1 MAKKDK
7 LISEALS
14 KIDMAQAMA
23 DKVLIILDLIQSN
36 KSYPLDL
43 NAMSFLMN
51 ILKSL
56 GVSFDVIEEWLT
68 NFLVYVIPTL
78 ELSTKA
84 YLLSNLKNM
93 VGCSTDPRIPEK
105 YRKKHKS
112 QDDTESSQER
122 GIDIDI
128 ESIDY
133 LDKLSISPLSDN
145 GKGLYFGLDGINDSY
160 KFARADD
167 FDAFLWFV
175 IHKGKFPNSSI
186 VKLDDNNNLIL
197 GNHKTTK
204 NYKGSLLSSL
214 EVTYNEDDP
223 STILLGNTFQYES
236 GRTISMCIDIK
247 YNDKGK
253 ILNNTI
259 VPISDDWSSVNWY
272 TRRANYFTKNIIG
285 DKASKISAKRDYSKE
300 IPICNIQ
307 YIDQGSTDSPVIG
320 TVNNKLRFTILPK
333 PLVYI
338 NPKELTIKKILFNE
352 NGDFDKNGKYT
363 LSDTKFDEIFKK
375 EKSKDFEFNEGKSKA
390 DVIRSMYECYKG
402 LTIYEF
408 NYDLIMG
415 MKLFD
420 ARSIVSALF
429 DTLQNA
435 SLGLSVGLEE
445 RHQESTDTI
454 KEIIKNI
461 INTDDSTVNDC
472 YHTFSNER
480 YNMLLSN
487 TANKRL
493 NRTDKFYDAKQI
505 LYASLS
511 GDTVNE
517 EEVLHRA
524 ITQAKVTVT
533 EGSDGSDEYGIANN
547 FIFSLLNNLITAI
560 VQSLLS
566 PKLLM
571 VIVVNQSMM
580 GGGKWEKFNFSNLFK
595 ALQDII
601 VGIVKEVKDL
611 IIDKLWKLVATRLD
625 PLITIT
631 SDEIVKEQLDSYA
644 DVLREIMKY
653 APYIFHFIG
662 GQRQDTKIDDV
673 DYADIDIPSENN
685 QDTPNTNNC

>member
-1 MAKKDK
+1 
-7 LISEALS
+7 
-14 KIDMAQAMA
+14 
-23 DKVLIILDLIQSN
+23 
-36 KSYPLDL
+36 
-43 NAMSFLMN
+43 
-51 ILKSL
+51 
-56 GVSFDVIEEWLT
+56 
-68 NFLVYVIPTL
+68 
-78 ELSTKA
+78 
-84 YLLSNLKNM
+84 
-93 VGCSTDPRIPEK
+93 
-105 YRKKHKS
+105 
-112 QDDTESSQER
+112 
-122 GIDIDI
+122 
-128 ESIDY
+128 
-133 LDKLSISPLSDN
+133 
-145 GKGLYFGLDGINDSY
+145 
-160 KFARADD
+160 
-167 FDAFLWFV
+167 
-175 IHKGKFPNSSI
+175 
-186 VKLDDNNNLIL
+186 
-197 GNHKTTK
+197 
-204 NYKGSLLSSL
+204 
-214 EVTYNEDDP
+214 
-223 STILLGNTFQYES
+223 
-236 GRTISMCIDIK
+236 
-247 YNDKGK
+247 
-253 ILNNTI
+253 
-259 VPISDDWSSVNWY
+259 
-272 TRRANYFTKNIIG
+272 
-285 DKASKISAKRDYSKE
+285 
-300 IPICNIQ
+300 
-307 YIDQGSTDSPVIG
+307 
-320 TVNNKLRFTILPK
+320 
-333 PLVYI
+333 
-338 NPKELTIKKILFNE
+338 
-352 NGDFDKNGKYT
+352 
-363 LSDTKFDEIFKK
+363 
-375 EKSKDFEFNEGKSKA
+375 
-390 DVIRSMYECYKG
+390 MYECYKG

-505 LYASLS
+505 LSASLS

-611 IIDKLWKLVATRLD
+611 IIDKLWKLVAIRLD

-653 APYIFHFIG
+653 APYVFHFIG

>member
-186 VKLDDNNNLIL
+186 VKLDENNNLIL
-197 GNHKTTK
+197 GSHKTTK

-214 EVTYNEDDP
+214 EVTYNENDP

-338 NPKELTIKKILFNE
+338 NPKKLTIKKILFNE

-375 EKSKDFEFNEGKSKA
+375 GQSKDFEFNEGKSKA

-472 YHTFSNER
+472 YHTFSNDR

-505 LYASLS
+505 LSASLS

-611 IIDKLWKLVATRLD
+611 IIDKLWKLVAIRLD

-653 APYIFHFIG
+653 APYVFHFIG

>member
-43 NAMSFLMN
+43 NAMSFLMD

-186 VKLDDNNNLIL
+186 VKLDKNNNLIL
-197 GNHKTTK
+197 GSHKTTK

-505 LYASLS
+505 LSASLS

-571 VIVVNQSMM
+571 IIVVNQSMM

-653 APYIFHFIG
+653 APYVFHFIG

>member
-43 NAMSFLMN
+43 NAMSFLMD

-68 NFLVYVIPTL
+68 KFLVYVIPTL

-186 VKLDDNNNLIL
+186 VKLDENNNLIL

-214 EVTYNEDDP
+214 EVTYNENDP

-338 NPKELTIKKILFNE
+338 NPKKLTIKKILFNE

-363 LSDTKFDEIFKK
+363 LSDTKFNEIFKK

-435 SLGLSVGLEE
+435 SLGLNVGLEE

-505 LYASLS
+505 LSASLS

-611 IIDKLWKLVATRLD
+611 IIDKLWKLVAIRLD

-685 QDTPNTNNC
+685 KDTPNTNNC

>member
-43 NAMSFLMN
+43 NAMSFLMD

-186 VKLDDNNNLIL
+186 VKLDENNNLIL
-197 GNHKTTK
+197 GSHKTTK

-214 EVTYNEDDP
+214 EVTYNENDP

-285 DKASKISAKRDYSKE
+285 DKASKIGAKRDYSKE

-472 YHTFSNER
+472 YHTFSNDR

-505 LYASLS
+505 LSASLS

>member
-43 NAMSFLMN
+43 NAMSFLMD

-68 NFLVYVIPTL
+68 NFLVYVIPVL

-84 YLLSNLKNM
+84 YILSNLKNM

-186 VKLDDNNNLIL
+186 VKLDENNNLIL
-197 GNHKTTK
+197 GGHNTTK

-375 EKSKDFEFNEGKSKA
+375 EKSKDFEFKEGKSKA

-472 YHTFSNER
+472 YHTFSNDR

-505 LYASLS
+505 LSASLS

-611 IIDKLWKLVATRLD
+611 IIDKLWKLVATKLD

>member
-408 NYDLIMG
+408 NYDFIMG

-505 LYASLS
+505 LSASLS

>member
-36 KSYPLDL
+36 KSYPLEL
-43 NAMSFLMN
+43 NAMSFLMD

-186 VKLDDNNNLIL
+186 VKLDKNNNLIL

-461 INTDDSTVNDC
+461 INTDDSTINDC
-472 YHTFSNER
+472 YHTFSNDR

-505 LYASLS
+505 LSASLS

>member
-43 NAMSFLMN
+43 NAMSFLMD

-186 VKLDDNNNLIL
+186 VKLDENNNLIL
-197 GNHKTTK
+197 GSHKTTK

-214 EVTYNEDDP
+214 EVTYNENDP

-472 YHTFSNER
+472 YHTFSNDR

-493 NRTDKFYDAKQI
+493 NRSDKFYDAKQI
-505 LYASLS
+505 LSASLS

>member
-43 NAMSFLMN
+43 NAMSFLMD

-186 VKLDDNNNLIL
+186 VKLDKNNNLIL

-338 NPKELTIKKILFNE
+338 NPKKLTIKKILFNE

-363 LSDTKFDEIFKK
+363 LSDTKFNEIFKK
-375 EKSKDFEFNEGKSKA
+375 GQSKDFEFNEGKSKA

-505 LYASLS
+505 LSASLS

-653 APYIFHFIG
+653 APYVFHFIG

>member
-43 NAMSFLMN
+43 NAMSFLMD

-133 LDKLSISPLSDN
+133 LDKLSISPLSDD

-186 VKLDDNNNLIL
+186 VKLDENNNLIL
-197 GNHKTTK
+197 GSHKTTK

-214 EVTYNEDDP
+214 EVTYSEDDP

-375 EKSKDFEFNEGKSKA
+375 AKSKDFEFNEGKSKA

-472 YHTFSNER
+472 YHTFSNDR

-505 LYASLS
+505 LSASLS

>member
-505 LYASLS
+505 LSASLS

>member
-197 GNHKTTK
+197 GSHKTTK

-214 EVTYNEDDP
+214 EVTYNENDP
-223 STILLGNTFQYES
+223 STILLGNTFKYES

-363 LSDTKFDEIFKK
+363 LSDTKFNEIFKK

-505 LYASLS
+505 LSASLS

-625 PLITIT
+625 PLIKIT

-685 QDTPNTNNC
+685 KDTPNTNNC

>member
-186 VKLDDNNNLIL
+186 VKLDNNNNLIL

-338 NPKELTIKKILFNE
+338 NPKKLTIKKILFNE

-505 LYASLS
+505 LSASLS

>member
-68 NFLVYVIPTL
+68 NFLVCVIPTL

-186 VKLDDNNNLIL
+186 VKLDENNNLIL
-197 GNHKTTK
+197 GNHRTTK

-214 EVTYNEDDP
+214 EVTYNENDP
-223 STILLGNTFQYES
+223 STILLGNTFKYES

-375 EKSKDFEFNEGKSKA
+375 EKSKDFEFNKGKSKA

-505 LYASLS
+505 LSASLS

-601 VGIVKEVKDL
+601 VGIVKEVRDL

-653 APYIFHFIG
+653 APYVFHFIG

>member
-408 NYDLIMG
+408 NYDFIMG

-505 LYASLS
+505 LSASLS

-547 FIFSLLNNLITAI
+547 FMFSLLNNLITAI

-653 APYIFHFIG
+653 APYVFHFIG

>member
-43 NAMSFLMN
+43 NAMSFLMD

-186 VKLDDNNNLIL
+186 VKLDENNNLIL

-214 EVTYNEDDP
+214 EVTYNENDP

-363 LSDTKFDEIFKK
+363 LSDMKFDEIFKK

-472 YHTFSNER
+472 YHTFSNDR

-505 LYASLS
+505 LSASLS

>member
-186 VKLDDNNNLIL
+186 VKLDENNNLIL
-197 GNHKTTK
+197 GNHRTTK

-375 EKSKDFEFNEGKSKA
+375 EKSKDFEFNKGKSKA

-420 ARSIVSALF
+420 ARSIVSTLF

-505 LYASLS
+505 LSASLS

-524 ITQAKVTVT
+524 ITQAKVTVI

-547 FIFSLLNNLITAI
+547 FIFSLLNNLIIAI

-653 APYIFHFIG
+653 APYVFHFIG

-673 DYADIDIPSENN
+673 DYADIDIPSENS

>member
-493 NRTDKFYDAKQI
+493 NRTDKFYDAKLI
-505 LYASLS
+505 LSASLS

>member
-43 NAMSFLMN
+43 NAMSFLMD

-68 NFLVYVIPTL
+68 NFLVYVIPVL
-78 ELSTKA
+78 ELSTKS

-186 VKLDDNNNLIL
+186 VKLDKNNNLIL
-197 GNHKTTK
+197 GNHEKTK

-505 LYASLS
+505 LSASLS

>member
-43 NAMSFLMN
+43 NAMSFLMD

-186 VKLDDNNNLIL
+186 VKLDENNNLIL

-338 NPKELTIKKILFNE
+338 NPKKLTIKKILFNE

-363 LSDTKFDEIFKK
+363 LSDTKFNEIFKK

-435 SLGLSVGLEE
+435 SLGLNVGLEE

-505 LYASLS
+505 LSASLS

-653 APYIFHFIG
+653 APYVFHFIG

>member
-43 NAMSFLMN
+43 NAMSFLMD

-186 VKLDDNNNLIL
+186 VKLDKNNNLIL

-285 DKASKISAKRDYSKE
+285 EISAKRDYSKE

-375 EKSKDFEFNEGKSKA
+375 EKSKDFEFNKGKSKA

-408 NYDLIMG
+408 NYDFIMG

-429 DTLQNA
+429 DTMQNA

-505 LYASLS
+505 LSASLS

-653 APYIFHFIG
+653 APYVFHFIG

>member
-43 NAMSFLMN
+43 NAMSFLMD

-186 VKLDDNNNLIL
+186 VKLDENNNLIL
-197 GNHKTTK
+197 GSHKTTK

-214 EVTYNEDDP
+214 EVTYSEDDP

-363 LSDTKFDEIFKK
+363 LSDTKFNEIFKK

-472 YHTFSNER
+472 YHTFSNDR

-505 LYASLS
+505 LSASLS

>member
-68 NFLVYVIPTL
+68 NFLVCVIPTL

-338 NPKELTIKKILFNE
+338 NPKKLTIKKILFNE

-505 LYASLS
+505 LSASLS

>member
-197 GNHKTTK
+197 GNHRTTK

-338 NPKELTIKKILFNE
+338 NPKKLTIKKILFNE

-505 LYASLS
+505 LSASLS

-517 EEVLHRA
+517 EEVIHRA

>member
-43 NAMSFLMN
+43 NAMSFLMD

-505 LYASLS
+505 LSASLS

-653 APYIFHFIG
+653 APYVFHFIG

>member
-43 NAMSFLMN
+43 NAMSFLMD

-186 VKLDDNNNLIL
+186 VKLDENNNLIL
-197 GNHKTTK
+197 GSHKTTK

-214 EVTYNEDDP
+214 EVTYSENDP

-285 DKASKISAKRDYSKE
+285 DKASKISVKRDYSKE

-472 YHTFSNER
+472 YHTFSNDR

-505 LYASLS
+505 LSASLS

-571 VIVVNQSMM
+571 IIVVNQSMM

>member
-36 KSYPLDL
+36 KSYPLDQ
-43 NAMSFLMN
+43 NAMSFLMK

-186 VKLDDNNNLIL
+186 VKLDENNNLIL
-197 GNHKTTK
+197 GSHNKTK

-214 EVTYNEDDP
+214 EVTYNENDP

-472 YHTFSNER
+472 YHTFSNDR

-493 NRTDKFYDAKQI
+493 NRSDKFYDAKQI
-505 LYASLS
+505 LSASLS

>member
-43 NAMSFLMN
+43 NAMSFLMD

-472 YHTFSNER
+472 YHTFSNYR

-505 LYASLS
+505 LSASLS

>member
-43 NAMSFLMN
+43 NAMSFLMD

-68 NFLVYVIPTL
+68 NFLVYVIPVL

-186 VKLDDNNNLIL
+186 VKLDKNNNLIL

-338 NPKELTIKKILFNE
+338 NPKKLTIKKILFNE

-505 LYASLS
+505 LSASLS

-547 FIFSLLNNLITAI
+547 FMFSLLNNLITAI

>member
-43 NAMSFLMN
+43 NAMSFLMD

-197 GNHKTTK
+197 GNHEKTK

-505 LYASLS
+505 LSASLS

>member
-43 NAMSFLMN
+43 NAMSFLMD

-186 VKLDDNNNLIL
+186 VKLDENNNLIL
-197 GNHKTTK
+197 GSHKTTK

-214 EVTYNEDDP
+214 EVTYSEDDP

-472 YHTFSNER
+472 YHTFSNDR

-505 LYASLS
+505 LSASLS
-511 GDTVNE
+511 GETVNE

>member
-1 MAKKDK
+1 
-7 LISEALS
+7 
-14 KIDMAQAMA
+14 MAQAMA

-186 VKLDDNNNLIL
+186 VKLDKNNNLIL

-461 INTDDSTVNDC
+461 INTDDSTINDC

-505 LYASLS
+505 LSASLS

>member
-43 NAMSFLMN
+43 NAMSFLMD

-68 NFLVYVIPTL
+68 NFLVYVIPVL

-84 YLLSNLKNM
+84 YILSNLKNM

-186 VKLDDNNNLIL
+186 VKLDENNKLIL
-197 GNHKTTK
+197 GSHNTTK

-375 EKSKDFEFNEGKSKA
+375 EKSKDFEFKEGKSKA

-445 RHQESTDTI
+445 RHQEATDTI
-454 KEIIKNI
+454 KEIVKNI

-472 YHTFSNER
+472 YHTFSNDR

-505 LYASLS
+505 LSASLS

-673 DYADIDIPSENN
+673 DYADIDIPSEIN

>member
-43 NAMSFLMN
+43 NAMSFLMD

-186 VKLDDNNNLIL
+186 VKLDKNNNLIL

-214 EVTYNEDDP
+214 EVTYNENDP

-363 LSDTKFDEIFKK
+363 LSDTKFNEIFKK

-435 SLGLSVGLEE
+435 SLGLNVGLEE

-472 YHTFSNER
+472 YHTFSNDR

-505 LYASLS
+505 LSASLS

-611 IIDKLWKLVATRLD
+611 IIDKLWKLVAIRLD

-653 APYIFHFIG
+653 APYVFHFIG

>member
-186 VKLDDNNNLIL
+186 VKLADNNNLIL

-461 INTDDSTVNDC
+461 INTDDSTINDC

-505 LYASLS
+505 LSASLS

-547 FIFSLLNNLITAI
+547 LIFSLLNNLITAI

-611 IIDKLWKLVATRLD
+611 IIDKLWKLVAIRLD

>member
-43 NAMSFLMN
+43 NAMSFLMD

-186 VKLDDNNNLIL
+186 VKLDDKNNLIL

-408 NYDLIMG
+408 NYDFIMG

-505 LYASLS
+505 LSASLS

>member
-43 NAMSFLMN
+43 NAMSFLMD

-186 VKLDDNNNLIL
+186 VKLDENNNLIL
-197 GNHKTTK
+197 GSHKTTK

-214 EVTYNEDDP
+214 EVTYSDDDP

-253 ILNNTI
+253 ILKNTI

-338 NPKELTIKKILFNE
+338 NPKKLTIKKILFNE

-472 YHTFSNER
+472 YHTFSNDR

-505 LYASLS
+505 LSASLS

>member
-43 NAMSFLMN
+43 NAMSFLMD

-186 VKLDDNNNLIL
+186 VKLDENNNLIL
-197 GNHKTTK
+197 GSHKTTK

-338 NPKELTIKKILFNE
+338 NPKKLTIKKILFNE

-363 LSDTKFDEIFKK
+363 LSDTKFNEIFKK

-435 SLGLSVGLEE
+435 SLGLNVGLEE

-505 LYASLS
+505 LSASLS

-611 IIDKLWKLVATRLD
+611 IIDKLWKLVAIRLD

-685 QDTPNTNNC
+685 KDTPNTNNC

>member
-186 VKLDDNNNLIL
+186 VKLDKNNNLIL

-338 NPKELTIKKILFNE
+338 NPKKLTIKKILFNE

-375 EKSKDFEFNEGKSKA
+375 EKSKDFEFNKGKSKA

-408 NYDLIMG
+408 NYDFIMG

-505 LYASLS
+505 LSASLS

-653 APYIFHFIG
+653 APYVFHFIG